1 MYKIEKI
8 GENIFYIKALG
19 TFPKSVAEEFVKEF
33 KKIKIDKFVVKSTQR
48 EIKRVK
54 AILDKLELPHIVDD
68 ISFHN
73 TSIDLHRMRTLHN
86 TNVWKVEKDGSL
98 SLSNRFGHSGQL
110 AYKEISIES
119 IEEFNFVDLFSLSS
133 EESEFLAD
141 LLYKFEDSYDE
152 RTPTKKQ
159 KTI

>member
-1 MYKIEKI
+1 MNNVF
-8 GENIFYIKALG
+8 GVTAL
-19 TFPKSVAEEFVKEF
+19 SAF

-98 SLSNRFGHSGQL
+98 SLSNRFGHSGRL
-110 AYKEISIES
+110 AYREISISS

-133 EESEFLAD
+133 DEGEFLAD
-141 LLYKFEDSYDE
+141 LLDRFEYFYE
-152 RTPTKKQ
+152 KRPPNEKQ
-159 KTI
+159 RAV